1 MLIVMGFLVE
11 IILSESGACA
21 EPQSTLQ
28 GDS

>member
-1 MLIVMGFLVE
+1 VMGFLVE